1 MTERKRAELKPLS
14 ANAFKNIGWALGFLF
29 SVLFPK
35 LTAPMKLTMPFD
47 IAATIAAMF
56 GFIVTFSVFKQ
67 ASLSVGKKLG
77 NRWSR
82 DRGRAWY
89 MGVVPSAAPF
99 ARERHAQPWNRNPRI
114 CSLYGCLFLL
124 FYRPCDGVQG
134 RWAVFVSIFWEKPRC
149 RRMIVACVIGI
160 A

>member
-77 NRWSR
+77 IGGAAIVVGLGTW
-82 DRGRAWY
+82 AWY
-89 MGVVPSAAPF
+89 RALLLSPENVTPSLGIEILEFVLYTVAYFCFFIVLAM
-99 ARERHAQPWNRNPRI
+99 AYREGGPYLFRYFGRNP
-114 CSLYGCLFLL
+114 
-124 FYRPCDGVQG
+124 
-134 RWAVFVSIFWEKPRC
+134 
-149 RRMIVACVIGI
+149 VAG